1 MKKTL
6 VMLALLSLPLIG
18 AASARDYWND
28 GFIARDP
35 VVNQPGHREW
45 AWDGNDGLAIEAPVT
60 ANYSPA
66 GSPRIVIDGPEE
78 LLSHIRVGQG
88 RIRIEDHF
96 QYSGGGRLVATISGV
111 TVHKIA
117 LAGSGRA
124 NLDGLNLD
132 SLDLAVHGS
141 GQVKATGRAERVN
154 LDVAGSG
161 DVDMATVAV
170 RRANIHIAGSGNVDV
185 SPRDEVSLMVAG
197 SGNVRMASRPAK
209 VNQMVTGS
217 GGLRFV
223 N

>member
-6 VMLALLSLPLIG
+6 ALLALLSLPLPG

-60 ANYSPA
+60 VNYSPA
-66 GSPRIVIDGPEE
+66 GSPRIVIEGPEDM
-78 LLSHIRVGQG
+78 LAHVRVGQG
-88 RIRIEDHF
+88 RIRVDNDYRF
-96 QYSGGGRLVATISGV
+96 SGNGHLVATVSGV
-111 TVHKIA
+111 TVHKVA

-124 NLDGLNLD
+124 TLDGLNLD
-132 SLDLAVHGS
+132 NLQLAVHGS
-141 GQVKATGRAERVN
+141 GQVKATGRAERVE

-161 DVDMATVAV
+161 DVDMAGVAV
-170 RRANIHIAGSGNVDV
+170 RRANIRIAGSGNVDM
-185 SPRDEVSLMVAG
+185 SPRDEASLVVAG
-197 SGNVRMASRPAK
+197 SGNVRMASRPSK
-209 VNQMVTGS
+209 LNQIVTGS
-217 GGLRFV
+217 GGVRFV